1 MAELDRDQLEALA
14 KGIGQSG
21 VATETTLR
29 ALVKALG
36 GDTGM
41 KAVAQATGKT
51 AKEMKTMASYLQD
64 VNEELEDTEQGL
76 TRLQK
81 VNNTLS
87 IGIGIVTTNL
97 AGLGSS
103 ARMVG
108 EQFGTVG
115 EAFGDTLGYL
125 IDRLSENV
133 DFYRSI
139 SQIGGTAGQSISDL
153 RIAAGETGL
162 TMGQLT
168 DAITQA
174 GGNLA
179 LLGGTTG
186 VGVKRFTN
194 ALKDL
199 AQGETFEKF
208 SALGFTMQEIATGA
222 AEYLELQTQLG
233 RTQTMTEREL
243 SSETADYLNNLDLL
257 SRLTGKNRQALQQ
270 EMQERA
276 KDARLSLQLAGMSQ
290 KQQREI
296 NSALSMT
303 GNVSKEMEQS
313 IRNLIATDGV
323 ATNAREAGIM
333 AIDGMREALHGL
345 ARGESGSAQQLMKV
359 FQGAANETAQMSA
372 EERQRYAQLKQLGVD
387 FFDVRFETI
396 GFKNA
401 LGDLEVATEE
411 QVKAQEVGA
420 KSALLFDKSTQRL
433 RTAFQALLAPIVD
446 MLNPAIGLLAS
457 AIEQLVSFFDF
468 LKKEL
473 GAFGT
478 GLSAVTAVLA
488 TMYTGKLASA
498 GVGVAAKGGKKLMSY
513 LPGMGGGGG
522 GPGILGKAGAGAG
535 GLLGGVGT
543 GMKGLAGGLK
553 AFANPQTVI
562 GATAFSAS
570 IAIIGAGL
578 AAATWLMGGALEK
591 FASGL
596 GAVGE
601 VDGKNLMAVA
611 KGSTALAG
619 AMAVMSVGTTASAVT
634 GFFGKIFGSGPENFA
649 KNLNKTLDE
658 LDKNKIDMYAN
669 SLENLGNAMT
679 SLRSG
684 MTGTITASSSS
695 TGDKLDRL
703 NNTMEQIL
711 MTMNDNNRY
720 SRITSQATQD
730 TAENFG

>member
-535 GLLGGVGT
+535 GLLGGVGA

-649 KNLNKTLDE
+649 KNLNKTLHE

>member
-14 KGIGQSG
+14 KGIAQSG

-29 ALVKALG
+29 ALVRALG

-41 KAVAQATGKT
+41 KSVAQATGKT

-81 VNNTLS
+81 INNTLS
-87 IGIGIVTTNL
+87 IGTGIVTTNL

-108 EQFGTVG
+108 EQFGIVG
-115 EAFGDTLGYL
+115 EVFGDTLGYL

-153 RIAAGETGL
+153 RMAAGETGL

-290 KQQREI
+290 KQATEI

-359 FQGAANETAQMSA
+359 FQGAADETAQMSA

-411 QVKAQEVGA
+411 QQKALEVGS

-433 RTAFQALLAPIVD
+433 RTAFQALLAPITD
-446 MLNPAIGLLAS
+446 LLSRGIGMLSTGIEALADGINS
-457 AIEQLVSFFDF
+457 
-468 LKKEL
+468 LKSIFGEL
-473 GAFGT
+473 GGSIAGVIALIAGT
-478 GLSAVTAVLA
+478 GL
-488 TMYTGKLASA
+488 GKAA
-498 GVGVAAKGGKKLMSY
+498 IGGGVSVAKKAASY
-513 LPGMGGGGG
+513 LPFGGSKSSGGTS
-522 GPGILGKAGAGAG
+522 ILGKAGAGAG
-535 GLLGGVGT
+535 GMLGGVGA
-543 GMKGLAGGLK
+543 GMKGLAGGL
-553 AFANPQTVI
+553 ASFANPATI
-562 GATAFSAS
+562 LGATSFAAS

-601 VDGKNLMAVA
+601 VDGSNLIQVA
-611 KGSTALAG
+611 KGTLALSG
-619 AMAVMSVGTTASAVT
+619 AMVAMGAGSAVGTVG
-634 GFFGKIFGSGPENFA
+634 GFMSKIFGGGSENFA